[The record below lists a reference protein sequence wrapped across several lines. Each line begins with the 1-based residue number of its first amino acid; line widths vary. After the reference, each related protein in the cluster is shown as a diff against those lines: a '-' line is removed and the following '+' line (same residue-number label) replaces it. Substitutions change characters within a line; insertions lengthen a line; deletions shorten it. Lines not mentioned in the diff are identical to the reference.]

1 MHPVVVFYN
10 YLNWINYGPCG
21 YQPPGPFRFGG
32 SMTRE
37 ELTQKIAA
45 AKDEMQRSGP
55 IHRRDLYKHIRHM
68 EKELRIYDFY
78 HAQAQK
84 KHINA

>member
-1 MHPVVVFYN
+1 
-10 YLNWINYGPCG
+10 
-21 YQPPGPFRFGG
+21 
-32 SMTRE
+32 MTRE

-55 IHRRDLYKHIRHM
+55 IHRRDLYKHIHRM

-84 KHINA
+84 KHITA